1 MLSRRYKNEE
11 GGMKITIKKICCIFV
26 IALFFCSSAFAQ
38 SNDSNNDKSI
48 TKDATKKIKI
58 CFQDVDWPPYTF
70 GPNSNFNGQGA
81 LPELLAYIE
90 KDVDVKFEYFAI
102 PWKRCQK
109 IVALNE
115 MDGALETSFNEGRR
129 KMGVFPWKNQGPDP
143 AKRTHTS
150 TYVLYKKKGFAFEL
164 EEYNK
169 QKITTPIA
177 VERGY
182 AGGGDLKEMGLKII
196 EVSTPEAGLNMVI
209 SGRALGFMTL
219 EDVADYIIEKNNY
232 FSEHISKSSK
242 PFKIKNYYLLF
253 SHGFYNDNPKTSEQ
267 IWDMIRKYVEA
278 GKMKEF
284 YKKWV
289 ELAYKP

>member
-1 MLSRRYKNEE
+1 
-11 GGMKITIKKICCIFV
+11 MKITIKTTCCLFV
-26 IALFFCSSAFAQ
+26 IALFFCSSALAQ
-38 SNDSNNDKSI
+38 ENDSHNGKLI

-70 GPNSNFNGQGA
+70 GPNSRFNGQGA
-81 LPELLAYIE
+81 LPELLTYIE
-90 KDVDVKFEYFAI
+90 KDVDVKFEFFAI

-115 MDGALETSFNEGRR
+115 MDGALETSFREERLEMGR
-129 KMGVFPWKNQGPDP
+129 FPWKDGGPDVTR
-143 AKRTHTS
+143 KTHAS
-150 TYVLYKKKGFAFEL
+150 TYVLYKTKDSMFEL
-164 EEYNK
+164 TDSDDNDLA
-169 QKITTPIA
+169 PVA

-182 AGGGDLKEMGLKII
+182 AGGSDLKKMEVKVI
-196 EVSTPEAGLNMVI
+196 EVATPEAGLNMVI

-232 FSEHISKSSK
+232 FSERITKSSK

-253 SHGFYNDNPKTSEQ
+253 SHGFYNNNPKTSEQ

-278 GKMKEF
+278 GKMKEI
-284 YKKWV
+284 YKKWI

>member
-1 MLSRRYKNEE
+1 
-11 GGMKITIKKICCIFV
+11 MKITIKMTCCLFV
-26 IALFFCSSAFAQ
+26 IALFFCSSVFAQ
-38 SNDSNNDKSI
+38 ENDSNKGELI
-48 TKDATKKIKI
+48 AEDATKKIKV

-70 GPNSNFNGQGA
+70 GPSSRFNGQGA

-90 KDVDVKFEYFAI
+90 KDVDVKFEFFAI

-115 MDGALETSFNEGRR
+115 MDGALETSFREERL
-129 KMGVFPWKNQGPDP
+129 KMGRFPWKDGGPDVTR
-143 AKRTHTS
+143 KTHAS
-150 TYVLYKKKGFAFEL
+150 TYVLYKTKDSKFEL
-164 EEYNK
+164 TDSDDNDLA
-169 QKITTPIA
+169 PVA

-182 AGGGDLKEMGLKII
+182 AGGSDLKKMGVKVI
-196 EVSTPEAGLNMVI
+196 EVATPEAGLNMVI

-289 ELAYKP
+289 GRAAQK